1 MKKTLN
7 RKDMRPEDI
16 GRMVIY
22 NPMPAHLEEGVI
34 TSFNEHV
41 VFVRYGSSYGSKATS
56 YEDLR
61 WSFPGGVQPTDR
73 NA

>member
-1 MKKTLN
+1 MKMTLN

-22 NPMPAHLEEGVI
+22 ESMPAHLEEGVI
-34 TSFNEHV
+34 TSFNDHV
-41 VFVRYGSSYGSKATS
+41 VFVRYGSSHWPQATS

-61 WSFPGGVQPTDR
+61 WSFPAVR